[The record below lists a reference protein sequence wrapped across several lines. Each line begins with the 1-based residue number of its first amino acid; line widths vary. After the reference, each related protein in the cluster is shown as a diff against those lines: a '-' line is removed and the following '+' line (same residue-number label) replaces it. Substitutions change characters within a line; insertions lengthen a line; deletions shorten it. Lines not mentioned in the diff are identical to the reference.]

1 MKHTSLSPLVCLVA
15 ATGCNAVIDPDAGL
29 EPDPSELGT
38 ARVRVAHLSPDAPP
52 VDFCIAPA
60 GTGQFAGPVLG
71 GAGAPLGISYGNVTK
86 YLDVAATRYDVR
98 LVAPGA
104 ADCGR
109 ALVPDVTDLPAL
121 PDGASATI
129 AATGKLDHDGTGEA
143 FALRAYID
151 DDAVAAGQAKLRFI
165 HASPGTPPVDV
176 GLGGGA
182 LFTPVFANIPY
193 GGALADNNGYVTT
206 GPIAGA
212 EISAR
217 VSGTLADVLSIT
229 PASLPA
235 GAIATAFAIGQVGSA
250 KAPLGVLLCVDNA
263 APHGIETECSVV
275 GAAPARARVRIA
287 HLSPDAPA
295 VDVCLKPAGAAAYG
309 RPVLAGL
316 GAAGGLS
323 YPQITTYVE
332 LPPARYDIRVV
343 GAGDPAGCANAAV
356 ADTIG
361 VAVDKGVTATVA
373 AIGVLDRSGA
383 AAHDPGF
390 RLAVY
395 ADATSTAAG
404 KGKLRFIHAS
414 PGTPAVDVGL
424 GTGHGFQRVFANV
437 SFSNTGRNAPID
449 ALGFVEVSPFTAPVT
464 ARLAGAATDALTV
477 PGVTIAAG
485 QIATAF
491 AIGNKTGSATN
502 PLRVLLCDDRKS
514 AGLLSSCVTAP

>member
-1 MKHTSLSPLVCLVA
+1 MKPSLGPLVCLFAVS
-15 ATGCNAVIDPDAGL
+15 GCNAVVDPDTG
-29 EPDPSELGT
+29 PDTDGDTEK
-38 ARVRVAHLSPDAPP
+38 ARVRVAHLSPDAPA

-60 GTGQFAGPVLG
+60 GTQAFAGPVLG
-71 GAGAPLGISYGNVTK
+71 GAGAPLGISYANVTR
-86 YLDVAATRYDVR
+86 YVEVDAIRYDVR

-121 PDGASATI
+121 PAGASATI
-129 AATGKLDHDGTGEA
+129 AAIGKLDHDGTGEP
-143 FALRAYID
+143 FAVRAYLD
-151 DDAVAAGQAKLRFI
+151 DAAVAAGEAKLRFV

-182 LFTPVFANIPY
+182 LFQPVFPDVAF
-193 GGALADNNGYVTT
+193 GGTLAAGNGYIAT
-206 GPIAGA
+206 PPLAGA
-212 EISAR
+212 ELSAR
-217 VSGTLADVLSIT
+217 LAGTLADVLSIT

-235 GAIATAFAIGQVGSA
+235 GAIATAFAIGQVGSEQ
-250 KAPLGVLLCVDNA
+250 APLGVLLCVDNA

-275 GAAPARARVRIA
+275 GAPPARARIRVA

-295 VDVCLKPAGAAAYG
+295 VDVCLKPAGGAYG

-323 YPQITTYVE
+323 YPQITAYVE
-332 LPPARYDIRVV
+332 LPPARYDARIVV
-343 GAGDPAGCANAAV
+343 AGDPAGCANAAV
-356 ADTIG
+356 ADTQGIT
-361 VAVDKGVTATVA
+361 VDAGVTATVA

-383 AAHDPGF
+383 ASHDPGF

-395 ADATSTAAG
+395 ADATATAAG
-404 KGKLRFIHAS
+404 KAKLRFIHAS

-424 GTGHGFQRVFANV
+424 GVGHGFTRVFAGV
-437 SFSNTGRNAPID
+437 AFSGLGKNAPLD
-449 ALGFVEVSPFTAPVT
+449 AQGFVEVSPFTAPVT
-464 ARLAGAATDALTV
+464 ARLAGSTADALTV
-477 PGVTIAAG
+477 PNVTLAAG

-491 AIGNKTGSATN
+491 AIGNKTGQAAN